1 MDLGTRLKH
10 AYNAFMNRDPT
21 YYTNSGPTYSTRPD
35 RPRLTR
41 GNERTIITSVY
52 NRIALDAASMTLC
65 HCKTDDNDQFKEIVK
80 DGLNDC
86 FNLEANKDQ
95 TGRAFLQDAVM
106 SMLDEGCVALLP
118 TETNL
123 DPRVSN
129 SYNILSMRTAKIRSW
144 RPNDVLLEA
153 YDDRDGIR
161 KAIWIPKRQV
171 AIIENP
177 FYAVMNEPN
186 STLQRLIRKL
196 SLLDKVD
203 EFNSTDKI
211 DMIIQLPYS
220 VKGDSRRKL
229 AKDRVQDVQDQM
241 QNSKYGI
248 AYIDSTERV
257 IQLNRSLE
265 NNLMPQIEYL
275 TNLSFSQLN
284 ITQSILDGT
293 ADEKTM
299 LNYYTRTIEPI
310 VAAIADESKRKFLTK
325 TALSQHHTVMYF
337 RDPFRLVPVNDIA
350 EIADKFTRNEI
361 MSANEIRQEIGMKPS
376 KDPKANVLN
385 NSNISKSKNLANES
399 TEGNQIKEEKIQ
411 NEEEV

>member
-21 YYTNSGPTYSTRPD
+21 TYYSSGPTYSSRPD

-41 GNERTIITSVY
+41 GNERTIITSIY
-52 NRIALDAASMTLC
+52 NRIALDAASMTIH
-65 HCKTDDNDQFKEIVK
+65 HCKTDENDQFLEVVK
-80 DGLNDC
+80 DGLDNC
-86 FNLEANKDQ
+86 FNLEANVDQ
-95 TGRAFLQDAVM
+95 TGRSFIQDAVM
-106 SMLDEGCVALLP
+106 SMLDEGCVGLLP
-118 TETNL
+118 TETSLN
-123 DPRVSN
+123 PSVSS
-129 SYNILSMRTAKIRSW
+129 SYNILSMRTAKVLSW
-144 RPNDVLLEA
+144 RPDDVLLQA
-153 YDDRDGIR
+153 YDGRDGVR
-161 KAIWIPKRQV
+161 KEIWYPKKHV
-171 AIIENP
+171 ALIENP
-177 FYAVMNEPN
+177 FYSVMNEPN

-196 SLLDKVD
+196 SLLDKTD

-220 VKGDSRRKL
+220 IKGDSRRKL
-229 AKDRVQDVQDQM
+229 AKDRVQDVQEQM

-275 TNLSFSQLN
+275 TNLLFSQLN

-310 VAAIADESKRKFLTK
+310 VAAIADEVKRKFLTK
-325 TALSQHHTVMYF
+325 TAISQRHTIMYF

-361 MSANEIRQEIGMKPS
+361 MTANEIRQEIGMKPS
-376 KDPKANVLN
+376 KDPKANELR
-385 NSNISKSKNLANES
+385 NSNISKSKNMTDES
-399 TEGNQIKEEKIQ
+399 TSQVKEEEIQ
-411 NEEEV
+411 NEEEI